1 MTYYAGSGISFSILF
16 AVLLCD
22 NLACLVPGFAAT
34 TGVVKLDIKDT
45 HGMSHLWA
53 YSVFV
58 WERLSIGLDIVGLP
72 AISILNS

>member
-1 MTYYAGSGISFSILF
+1 MTHYAASGTSLGMLF

-22 NLACLVPGFAAT
+22 NLACLVPGFAAN

-53 YSVFV
+53 CSVFV
-58 WERLSIGLDIVGLP
+58 RERLSIGLVIVGLP
-72 AISILNS
+72 AISILK